1 MFIGGGA
8 AAFLAIWFVTIFIPD
23 SSAISILAVG
33 VVAAGLIV
41 IPTFL
46 IGLLFYR
53 KKIKK
58 ADPKTAP

>member
-1 MFIGGGA
+1 
-8 AAFLAIWFVTIFIPD
+8 
-23 SSAISILAVG
+23 VG